1 MRVATWNVNSITV
14 RLEHTL
20 QWLQKTQPDV
30 LCLQEI
36 KCTEDK
42 FPTDAFRELGY
53 ESAIWGQKTY
63 NGVAIL
69 SRLGLSDVIRGFP
82 DDDDDAQSRSIAAT
96 VEGVRIVDL
105 YIPNG
110 SEVGSDKF
118 KYKLDWIQRLR
129 SFLDWSFDSNTD
141 VLICGDFNVAIDE
154 RDVHD
159 PKAWAGKI
167 LFSKPERAAMDYVRR
182 WGFTDAFRLHT
193 QEGGHFSW
201 WDYRAGAFPRNH
213 GLRIDHIWVSESLAK
228 RCVASSIDKEPRTW
242 EKPSD
247 HTPVIAAFE

>member
-53 ESAIWGQKTY
+53 ESTIWGQKTY

-129 SFLDWSFDSNTD
+129 SFLDRSFDSNTD